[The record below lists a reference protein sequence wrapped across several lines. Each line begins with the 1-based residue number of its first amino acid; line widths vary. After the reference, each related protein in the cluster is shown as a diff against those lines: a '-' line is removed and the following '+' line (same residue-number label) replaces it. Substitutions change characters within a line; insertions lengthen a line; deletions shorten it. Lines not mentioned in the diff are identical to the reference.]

1 MDERHYEFIT
11 TMREEDEAKEE
22 QLIHSSSLPDP
33 FARIFERNNMTG
45 DELPGFQSR
54 NAGGFSD
61 NTITGVSMAATVGG
75 RSRGG
80 RNVHDRRSLMNKAPS
95 AKDIQQRIASRRNL
109 NHNIAV
115 REQQQRE
122 GGDGGAIRGNEHHA
136 PAVVSTTSYQPR
148 KADRR
153 RRASDQMVAEV
164 GQSFLALKESI
175 KPTMKFEDE
184 GQLAAYSSRANQV
197 RMPPV
202 RYRHDSEITEEQER
216 RMSEN
221 SNGSRG
227 SRGSGSNGSRRLDNS
242 GRSGGSR
249 GSRRLDNS
257 GRSGG
262 ERQGGSLVVKDNRRM
277 SSQSGGSGSQLVR
290 SGTRPSYRA
299 PLTS

>member
-11 TMREEDEAKEE
+11 TMREEDEANEE

-61 NTITGVSMAATVGG
+61 NTIAGVSMSATVGG

-109 NHNIAV
+109 NHNIAA

-148 KADRR
+148 KADRS

-184 GQLAAYSSRANQV
+184 EQLAAYSSRANQA
-197 RMPPV
+197 MPPV

-221 SNGSRG
+221 SGG

-257 GRSGG
+257 GRSSG